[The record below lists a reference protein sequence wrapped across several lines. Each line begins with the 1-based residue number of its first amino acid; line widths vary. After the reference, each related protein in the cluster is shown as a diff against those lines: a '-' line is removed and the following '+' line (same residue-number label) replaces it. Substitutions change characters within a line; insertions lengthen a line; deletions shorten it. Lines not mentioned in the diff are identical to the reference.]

1 MNFDEFRASSERERL
16 RKGEQRENAARKSSI
31 KAANHED
38 QTTEKNLLEKI
49 GANNEKISSIKPI
62 QDSKAERSFGFD
74 DFLEMHQM
82 QSFVVAVLF
91 LDTFASFLEIYV
103 SREKLYQRRS
113 VGTAAMSPL
122 VEMILTGV
130 HSFTAFSI
138 IFFSIEIMSVLIVF
152 RTSIIGHLGYGTDLV
167 IVGLQLYLELSR
179 GVGRESRILNIFRIW
194 RALRLFNSLVSVEKD
209 LHGKTIERFTMKD
222 ADCRKLRIEV
232 QRLEADLIKERE
244 AKDAVE
250 EMLLTYK
257 DEVDT
262 LNEALKIAAM
272 DIAEVAQ
279 ADDDFS
285 SDDDDEESNESL
297 TADDGEKEYLDAISA
312 DTDKGKNRDTLLRL
326 ARKDGSGSG
335 GPPQNSRSTFVIQD
349 DGSFKMR

>member
-1 MNFDEFRASSERERL
+1 
-16 RKGEQRENAARKSSI
+16 
-31 KAANHED
+31 
-38 QTTEKNLLEKI
+38 
-49 GANNEKISSIKPI
+49 
-62 QDSKAERSFGFD
+62 
-74 DFLEMHQM
+74 
-82 QSFVVAVLF
+82 
-91 LDTFASFLEIYV
+91 
-103 SREKLYQRRS
+103 
-113 VGTAAMSPL
+113 
-122 VEMILTGV
+122 
-130 HSFTAFSI
+130 
-138 IFFSIEIMSVLIVF
+138 
-152 RTSIIGHLGYGTDLV
+152 
-167 IVGLQLYLELSR
+167 
-179 GVGRESRILNIFRIW
+179 
-194 RALRLFNSLVSVEKD
+194 
-209 LHGKTIERFTMKD
+209 MKD